1 MTQSA
6 RTVWWQILV
15 AFSVCLMAAA
25 ALAQSLEIIDL
36 KHRSAQELLP
46 ALQPL
51 IAPGGSLSGQDYKL
65 FVRTTS
71 QNLAEL
77 RRVVAQLDKAPRQL
91 LVSVR
96 NASGQQIEREGAS
109 VSGTLSTEGAHARVD
124 AHDTA
129 SQRSRDGIAS
139 VAVLEGNS
147 AMINNG
153 ASIPIVTAVAGGG
166 GRRREWIAAQTEYRD
181 LANGFVVTPR
191 VNGER
196 VVLDIAQRAQKARN
210 GVIENQELQTQAS
223 GRLGEWLSL
232 GGVAESSTSTQRGIG
247 TRQYATQSDQRS
259 IWIKVEL
266 Q

>member
-1 MTQSA
+1 MTQSV

-25 ALAQSLEIIDL
+25 AMAQSLEIIDL
-36 KHRSAQELLP
+36 KHRSAQELMP

-77 RRVVAQLDKAPRQL
+77 RRVIAQLDKAPRQL

-96 NASGQQIEREGAS
+96 NATQQQIERAGVA
-109 VSGTLSTEGAHARVD
+109 VSGTLSTEGARARVD
-124 AHDTA
+124 ANDA
-129 SQRSRDGIAS
+129 SSQRSGDGVAS

-147 AMINNG
+147 AMIDNG
-153 ASIPIVTAVAGGG
+153 ASIPIVTAVVARG
-166 GRRREWIAAQTEYRD
+166 GRRPLIGAQTEYRD

-191 VNGER
+191 VNGDR
-196 VVLDIAQRAQKARN
+196 VILDVSQRAQSLRN
-210 GVIENQELQTQAS
+210 GVIDNQALQTQAS

-232 GGVAESSTSTQRGIG
+232 GGIAESSTQTQRGIG
-247 TRQYATQSDQRS
+247 SRQYSTQSDQRS
-259 IWIKVEL
+259 LWIKVEL